1 MEYQFKINYK
11 TESKDKKDPKDNLEV
26 LIKWL
31 QEFCV
36 TKYDKTDIIGRKL
49 ELEYKTEYDKMKIEI
64 KSDYAKGFV
73 GKYINCVLINT
84 DNDLPNEFLRELKKV
99 GYRTEEE
106 KKNI

>member
-1 MEYQFKINYK
+1 MEYQFKRNYK
-11 TESKDKKDPKDNLEV
+11 TESRDKKDTEDNLEV

-36 TKYDKTDIIGRKL
+36 TKSDKTDIIGRRL
-49 ELEYKTEYDKMKIEI
+49 ELEYKTESDKIEIEI

-73 GKYINCVLINT
+73 GNYINRILINT

-99 GYRTEEE
+99 GYKIEEE
-106 KKNI
+106 KKI